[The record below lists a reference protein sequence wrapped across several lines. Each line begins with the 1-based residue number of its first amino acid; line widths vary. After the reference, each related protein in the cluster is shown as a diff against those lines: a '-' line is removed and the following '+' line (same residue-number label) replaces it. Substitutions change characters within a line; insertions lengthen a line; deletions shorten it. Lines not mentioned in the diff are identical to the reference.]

1 MSEAKREKFLKI
13 YANVPDNL
21 REDIIVLID
30 EKTYTWNT
38 AYFEIKNDTEL
49 SRKILKELEITKLI

>member
-1 MSEAKREKFLKI
+1 MEDKKAKFLRV

-21 REDIIVLID
+21 REDIIVIFD

-38 AYFEIKNDTEL
+38 AYFEIKNDTDL
-49 SRKILKELEITKLI
+49 GRKLLKELVVTKII